1 MDWIGGLHWR
11 IGLVDLMVDWIGPN
25 CRAIIIYLDANVFF
39 SRMSPRITIIQIFY
53 RNTQQQLYQP
63 GGGNYKSRVNMF
75 NVNDLSWV
83 YCD

>member
-11 IGLVDLMVDWIGPN
+11 IGLVDLMVDYIGLN
-25 CRAIIIYLDANVFF
+25 CRAITIYLDANVFF